1 MATQYVIAGTTA
13 KAISASVERAVRDG
27 ALEPG
32 AALPPV
38 RRLAEELG
46 VSPGTVAT
54 AYQEL
59 RRRGIVNTRGRGGT
73 VVAPAPAVA
82 SRRPPQVPDGLCDLA
97 GGHPDPAF
105 LPDLLPPAG
114 LSPGARS
121 HRSSPRLPRLEE
133 AVRQWLG
140 GEGVPVEHVTFAHG
154 ALDLIGRLLSIELGP
169 GDAVATEDPG
179 YHHLLDLITALGLRT
194 VAVEVDDEGMRPEAL
209 RAALRAGV
217 RAVVCSPR
225 AQNPYG
231 GCFSAARRDA
241 LVEVLREAPD
251 VLVIENDHA
260 GRIAAAPLHSLTQ
273 GSGSGSGS
281 GGGSGIGGGNGLTR
295 WAHVATVTKY
305 LGPDL
310 RWAAAACD
318 ATTLARHDGRM
329 LLTSGWVSHL
339 LQETVLGL
347 LTDTGVQ
354 DLVQRAQEA
363 YDERRRA
370 LAGELGRRG
379 IPVHGASGMN
389 VWVPVRDESA
399 VVNGLRTHG
408 WWVAAGARFRI
419 GTAPGVRI
427 STAGLPPA
435 DARRLAADFA
445 SVLGD
450 SQALYGG

>member
-1 MATQYVIAGTTA
+1 MATQYGITGTTA
-13 KAISASVERAVRDG
+13 KALSASVERAVTDG
-27 ALEPG
+27 GLEPG

-38 RRLAEELG
+38 RRLAEDLG
-46 VSPGTVAT
+46 ISPGTVAT
-54 AYQEL
+54 AYKEL
-59 RRRGIVNTRGRGGT
+59 RRRGIVVTRGRGGT

-82 SRRPPQVPDGLCDLA
+82 SRRPPRVPDGLRDLA

-105 LPDLLPPAG
+105 LPDLLPPGRLA
-114 LSPGARS
+114 PGARS

-140 GEGVPVEHVTFAHG
+140 AGGVPVEHVTFAHG
-154 ALDLIGRLLSIELGP
+154 ALDLIGRLLSVELRP
-169 GDAVATEDPG
+169 GDAVAMEDPG
-179 YHHLLDLITALGLRT
+179 YHHLLDLVTALGLRT
-194 VAVEVDDEGMRPEAL
+194 VAVAVDDEGMRPEAL
-209 RAALRAGV
+209 RTVLRAGV

-231 GCFSAARRDA
+231 GRFSAARRDA
-241 LVEVLREAPD
+241 LVDVLREAPD

-260 GRIAAAPLHSLTQ
+260 GSIAAAPLHTLTA
-273 GSGSGSGS
+273 G
-281 GGGSGIGGGNGLTR
+281 GLTR

-305 LGPDL
+305 LGTDL

-318 ATTLARHDGRM
+318 ATTLARHDGRL

-339 LQETVLGL
+339 LQETVLSLMTDDGTQGL
-347 LTDTGVQ
+347 VR
-354 DLVQRAQEA
+354 RAREA

-370 LAGELGRRG
+370 LTDELGRRG
-379 IPVHGASGMN
+379 IAAHGMSGMN

-419 GTAPGVRI
+419 ETAPGVRI
-427 STAGLPPA
+427 TTAGLPPA
-435 DARRLAADFA
+435 DARRLAGDFA
-445 SVLGD
+445 AVLGE
-450 SQALYGG
+450 SQATYGG